1 MSKHMNRRSWLK
13 TSALLT
19 GGITL
24 GSNWTPLQA
33 TPRTIN
39 SCMLTDFQ
47 IARQAPPH
55 LKARLFANEN
65 PFGPSDKAKKAIQD
79 CIGTCYQYPMQSGEE
94 LGKLLET
101 KEGVTMEMMMPGGGS
116 SPLLQAVALYAARD
130 GGNVISGDP
139 SYEDIPY
146 WMEQVGAKWK
156 KIPLTADYH
165 LDLAAMEKAVDSNT
179 KLVYICNPNNPTGT
193 ALDTAAL
200 KDFCE
205 RVSKKTLVFVD
216 EAYIDYLG
224 NVKDVTMLDCVHKG
238 QNVIVARTLS
248 KLYGFAGL
256 RMGYIMA
263 KPDLIKKIEPY
274 STTFFTLSAPAIHAA
289 IAGLNDDVYLKSAFD
304 KTEKSK
310 QYLYTKLKE
319 EGYTYIP
326 SKTNFVMFP
335 LQMEGKRFTEEMMKR
350 GVGLRQWKL
359 NGKDWCR
366 ISIGRMDEMEA
377 FATAFK
383 ELS

>member
-1 MSKHMNRRSWLK
+1 MSTHMNRRSWLK
-13 TSALLT
+13 KSVLLT

-24 GSNWTPLQA
+24 GSNWIGAKA

-39 SCMLTDFQ
+39 SCTLTDFE
-47 IARQAPPH
+47 IARQAPPE

-65 PFGPSDKAKKAIQD
+65 PFGPSDKAKKAIHD
-79 CIGTCYQYPMQSGEE
+79 CLGTCYQYPMQSGEQ

-101 KEGVTMEMMMPGGGS
+101 KEGVPMDMIMPGGGS
-116 SPLLQAVALYAARD
+116 SPLLHAVALYAAKE
-130 GGNVISGDP
+130 GGNVISADP

-146 WMEQVGAKWK
+146 YMEQVGAKWK
-156 KIPLTADYH
+156 KIPLTHDYH
-165 LDLAAMEKAVDSNT
+165 LDLTAMEKAVDNNT
-179 KLVYICNPNNPTGT
+179 RLVYICNPNNPTGT

-200 KDFCE
+200 KSFCE

-224 NVKDVTMLDCVHKG
+224 NVKNVTMLDCVQKG

-263 KPDLIKKIEPY
+263 RPDLIKKIEPY
-274 STTFFTLSAPAIHAA
+274 STSFFTLSAPAIHAA
-289 IAGLNDDVYLKSAFD
+289 IAGLNDDAYLKDAFD
-304 KTEKSK
+304 KTERSK
-310 QYLYTKLKE
+310 QYLYSKLKE
-319 EGYTYIP
+319 EGYSYIP

-335 LQMEGKRFTEEMMKR
+335 LQMDGKRFTEEMMKR
-350 GVGLRQWKL
+350 GVGLRDWKL